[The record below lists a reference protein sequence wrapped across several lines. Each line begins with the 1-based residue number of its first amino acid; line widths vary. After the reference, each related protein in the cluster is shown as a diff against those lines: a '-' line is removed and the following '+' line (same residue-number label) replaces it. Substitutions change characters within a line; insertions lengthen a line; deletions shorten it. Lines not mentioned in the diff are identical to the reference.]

1 MQCENLQILLK
12 LNTFTD
18 ILEEFFP
25 GFRQRSSLAQILE
38 HLLYRKSFYRKL
50 WIWLHLLKKYLMK
63 NFLYSVSLA
72 ENPVLVPFLNL
83 GWSNKFIIS
92 VKND

>member
-25 GFRQRSSLAQILE
+25 GFRQRSSLAQTF
-38 HLLYRKSFYRKL
+38 RT
-50 WIWLHLLKKYLMK
+50 
-63 NFLYSVSLA
+63 
-72 ENPVLVPFLNL
+72 P
-83 GWSNKFIIS
+83 II
-92 VKND
+92 